1 MTQRSDGEG
10 TVTIPPGATVTGVRT
25 KVDRTTTHD
34 ETFVYLRTV
43 VAAEPGD
50 VITLVFP
57 HAPGPHP
64 EEPLIAVPVTVPS
77 PPPDT
82 HTVELGAACGEQDV
96 AHNLWLFFRASCAP
110 GGSLSPRS
118 VYAAAYDRTA
128 RDEENLLATMRLDAV
143 TPDDSGVTLPGPW
156 QVPPASFPLALH
168 GVAWQRVRIERAEL
182 VDGQPAFALHS
193 DVVSVSDASDF
204 TAELPTPSG
213 FVVGAV
219 TTTGQGFEAGA
230 PFTTRLL
237 NVPVN
242 PVTSLDVDLSV
253 AMLGQPANPT
263 IHGNQLWLPRIDGVG
278 RV

>member
-96 AHNLWLFFRASCAP
+96 AHNLWLFFRARRAP
-110 GGSLSPRS
+110 SMLQRM
-118 VYAAAYDRTA
+118 TA
-128 RDEENLLATMRLDAV
+128 RPATRRTCWPRCGSMPSRRTIAE
-143 TPDDSGVTLPGPW
+143 S
-156 QVPPASFPLALH
+156 
-168 GVAWQRVRIERAEL
+168 RYRARGKCRRHRFRSRFM
-182 VDGQPAFALHS
+182 VWRGSAC
-193 DVVSVSDASDF
+193 
-204 TAELPTPSG
+204 
-213 FVVGAV
+213 
-219 TTTGQGFEAGA
+219 
-230 PFTTRLL
+230 
-237 NVPVN
+237 
-242 PVTSLDVDLSV
+242 
-253 AMLGQPANPT
+253 
-263 IHGNQLWLPRIDGVG
+263 
-278 RV
+278 